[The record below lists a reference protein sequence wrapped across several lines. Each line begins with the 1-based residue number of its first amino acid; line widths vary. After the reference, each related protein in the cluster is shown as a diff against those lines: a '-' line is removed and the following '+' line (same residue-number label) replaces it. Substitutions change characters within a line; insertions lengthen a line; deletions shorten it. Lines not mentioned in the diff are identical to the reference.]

1 MSIKKKT
8 HKNKSKASDNSTKKK
23 VEKKAT
29 VKRAKPKKAASKKAT
44 SKKNTSKKAAPKKAT
59 PKKAALKKAT
69 PKKAAPKKAAPK
81 KSAPKKAAPKKSAP
95 KKAAPKKTATKKA
108 TSKKNTSKKA
118 APKKTAPKKIIKKE
132 KSSKKTTSKKTIS
145 KKEEFLPEQYVVYPS
160 HGIGQILEIEKKEIA
175 GQMLTMYV
183 IEFEKEKMT
192 LRVPLEKTKE
202 IGVRKV
208 STKNQLKEIFEILTG
223 KAKIRRTMWS
233 RRAQEYEAKI
243 NSGDIKLLTEV
254 VRDLFRSDS
263 QPEQS
268 YSERQLYEAARE
280 RLSREVAVIEKTDEQ
295 KAIEKIETI
304 LNNSNG
310 GNENLNPDN

>member
-1 MSIKKKT
+1 MSVKKKSQ
-8 HKNKSKASDNSTKKK
+8 KNKSKASNNSVNRKVKKK
-23 VEKKAT
+23 A
-29 VKRAKPKKAASKKAT
+29 
-44 SKKNTSKKAAPKKAT
+44 N
-59 PKKAALKKAT
+59 L
-69 PKKAAPKKAAPK
+69 K
-81 KSAPKKAAPKKSAP
+81 KSAPKKNASKKTSPKKSVPKKVASKKTSLKKSAP
-95 KKAAPKKTATKKA
+95 KKVSSKKTDPKKTK
-108 TSKKNTSKKA
+108 SKKVTSKKA
-118 APKKTAPKKIIKKE
+118 TVKKTSPNKVTSKKVIKKNEASKKPSVKKTA
-132 KSSKKTTSKKTIS
+132 SKKN
-145 KKEEFLPEQYVVYPS
+145 EFLPEQYVVYPS

-175 GQMLTMYV
+175 GQMLKMYV
-183 IEFEKEKMT
+183 IEFEKEKMI
-192 LRVPLEKTKE
+192 LRVPIEKTKE

-280 RLSREVAVIEKTDEQ
+280 RLSREVAVIEKINEQ
-295 KAIEKIETI
+295 KAIEKMETV

-310 GNENLNPDN
+310 RNEEQSTED

>member
-1 MSIKKKT
+1 MSVKKKT
-8 HKNKSKASDNSTKKK
+8 QKAKPKKTANNSKKKAVKKTITKKVITK
-23 VEKKAT
+23 KSSPKKAAPKKT
-29 VKRAKPKKAASKKAT
+29 APKKAASKKAAA
-44 SKKNTSKKAAPKKAT
+44 KKAAPKKAAAKKAAAKKAAPKKAT
-59 PKKAALKKAT
+59 A
-69 PKKAAPKKAAPK
+69 KKAAPKKAAPK
-81 KSAPKKAAPKKSAP
+81 KTAAKKVVEKKV
-95 KKAAPKKTATKKA
+95 
-108 TSKKNTSKKA
+108 
-118 APKKTAPKKIIKKE
+118 
-132 KSSKKTTSKKTIS
+132 IS

-183 IEFEKEKMT
+183 IEFEKEKMI
-192 LRVPLEKTKE
+192 LRVPIEKTKE

-295 KAIEKIETI
+295 KAIEKMETI

-310 GNENLNPDN
+310 RNEEINTED

>member
-1 MSIKKKT
+1 MSVKKKT
-8 HKNKSKASDNSTKKK
+8 QK
-23 VEKKAT
+23 
-29 VKRAKPKKAASKKAT
+29 AKPKKTANNPKKKAVKKT
-44 SKKNTSKKAAPKKAT
+44 AAKKVITKKSSPKKNTPKKVATKKAGPKKVAIKKDYPKKVATKKSTPKKAT
-59 PKKAALKKAT
+59 PKKVV
-69 PKKAAPKKAAPK
+69 
-81 KSAPKKAAPKKSAP
+81 
-95 KKAAPKKTATKKA
+95 
-108 TSKKNTSKKA
+108 SKKA
-118 APKKTAPKKIIKKE
+118 ASKKTAPKKVVEKKV
-132 KSSKKTTSKKTIS
+132 IS
-145 KKEEFLPEQYVVYPS
+145 KKEQFLPEQYVIYPS

-175 GQMLTMYV
+175 GQMLKMYV
-183 IEFEKEKMT
+183 IEFEKEKMI
-192 LRVPLEKTKE
+192 LRVPIEKTKE

-295 KAIEKIETI
+295 KAVEKMETI

-310 GNENLNPDN
+310 RNEEINTED

>member
-1 MSIKKKT
+1 MSVKKKT
-8 HKNKSKASDNSTKKK
+8 QK
-23 VEKKAT
+23 
-29 VKRAKPKKAASKKAT
+29 AKPKKTANNPKKKAV
-44 SKKNTSKKAAPKKAT
+44 KKTATKKIITKKSSPKKAT
-59 PKKAALKKAT
+59 PKKVATKKASPKKVATKKSTPKKAT
-69 PKKAAPKKAAPK
+69 PKKVV
-81 KSAPKKAAPKKSAP
+81 
-95 KKAAPKKTATKKA
+95 
-108 TSKKNTSKKA
+108 SKKA
-118 APKKTAPKKIIKKE
+118 ASKKTAPKKVVEKKV
-132 KSSKKTTSKKTIS
+132 IS

-175 GQMLTMYV
+175 GQMLKMYV
-183 IEFEKEKMT
+183 IEFEKEKMI
-192 LRVPLEKTKE
+192 LRVPIEKTKE

-295 KAIEKIETI
+295 KAVEKMETI

-310 GNENLNPDN
+310 RNEEINTED

>member
-44 SKKNTSKKAAPKKAT
+44 SKKNTSKKAAPKKS
-59 PKKAALKKAT
+59 
-69 PKKAAPKKAAPK
+69 APKKA
-81 KSAPKKAAPKKSAP
+81 APKKAAPKKSAP

-118 APKKTAPKKIIKKE
+118 APKKTAQKKIIKKE
-132 KSSKKTTSKKTIS
+132 KPSKKTTSKKTIS

>member
-44 SKKNTSKKAAPKKAT
+44 SKKNTSKKAAPKKS
-59 PKKAALKKAT
+59 
-69 PKKAAPKKAAPK
+69 APKKA
-81 KSAPKKAAPKKSAP
+81 APKKAAPKKSAP

-175 GQMLTMYV
+175 EQMLTMYV

-310 GNENLNPDN
+310 GNENLNSDN

>member
-1 MSIKKKT
+1 MSVKKKT
-8 HKNKSKASDNSTKKK
+8 QK
-23 VEKKAT
+23 
-29 VKRAKPKKAASKKAT
+29 AKPKKTAINPKKKAV
-44 SKKNTSKKAAPKKAT
+44 KKTANKKVITKKSSPKKAGPKKVATKKAGPKKVATKKAGPKKVATKKSTPKKAT
-59 PKKAALKKAT
+59 PKKAV
-69 PKKAAPKKAAPK
+69 
-81 KSAPKKAAPKKSAP
+81 S
-95 KKAAPKKTATKKA
+95 KKTV
-108 TSKKNTSKKA
+108 SKKA
-118 APKKTAPKKIIKKE
+118 ASKKTAPKKVVEKKV
-132 KSSKKTTSKKTIS
+132 KS
-145 KKEEFLPEQYVVYPS
+145 KKEQFLPEQYVIYPS

-175 GQMLTMYV
+175 GQMLKMYV
-183 IEFEKEKMT
+183 IEFEKEKMI
-192 LRVPLEKTKE
+192 LRVPIEKTKE

-295 KAIEKIETI
+295 KAIEKMETI
-304 LNNSNG
+304 LNNSNSR
-310 GNENLNPDN
+310 NEEINTEV

>member
-1 MSIKKKT
+1 MSVKKKT
-8 HKNKSKASDNSTKKK
+8 QK
-23 VEKKAT
+23 
-29 VKRAKPKKAASKKAT
+29 AKPKKTANNSKKKAV
-44 SKKNTSKKAAPKKAT
+44 KKTVTKKVIKK
-59 PKKAALKKAT
+59 KSS

-81 KSAPKKAAPKKSAP
+81 KAAAKKAAPKKAAAKKAAAKKAAPKKATAKKAAP
-95 KKAAPKKTATKKA
+95 KKAAPKKTAAKKVVE
-108 TSKKNTSKKA
+108 KKV
-118 APKKTAPKKIIKKE
+118 
-132 KSSKKTTSKKTIS
+132 IS

-183 IEFEKEKMT
+183 IEFEKEKMI
-192 LRVPLEKTKE
+192 LRVPIEKTKE

-295 KAIEKIETI
+295 KAIEKMETI

-310 GNENLNPDN
+310 RNEEINTED

>member
-1 MSIKKKT
+1 MTIRKKKAVKKT
-8 HKNKSKASDNSTKKK
+8 ATKKVITK
-23 VEKKAT
+23 KSSPKKAT
-29 VKRAKPKKAASKKAT
+29 PKKVATKKAGP
-44 SKKNTSKKAAPKKAT
+44 KKVATKKAGPKKVATKKSTPKKAT
-59 PKKAALKKAT
+59 PKKAV
-69 PKKAAPKKAAPK
+69 
-81 KSAPKKAAPKKSAP
+81 S
-95 KKAAPKKTATKKA
+95 KKTV
-108 TSKKNTSKKA
+108 SKKA
-118 APKKTAPKKIIKKE
+118 ASKKTAPKKVVEKKV
-132 KSSKKTTSKKTIS
+132 IS
-145 KKEEFLPEQYVVYPS
+145 KKEQFLPEQYVIYPS

-175 GQMLTMYV
+175 GQMLKMYV
-183 IEFEKEKMT
+183 IEFEKEKMI
-192 LRVPLEKTKE
+192 LRVPIEKTKE

-295 KAIEKIETI
+295 KAIEKMETI
-304 LNNSNG
+304 LNNSNSR
-310 GNENLNPDN
+310 NEEINTEV

>member
-1 MSIKKKT
+1 MSVKKKT
-8 HKNKSKASDNSTKKK
+8 QKNKSKAAANTNKKK
-23 VEKKAT
+23 IVKKAI
-29 VKRAKPKKAASKKAT
+29 A
-44 SKKNTSKKAAPKKAT
+44 KKAAPKKVAT
-59 PKKAALKKAT
+59 KKAAPKKVAT
-69 PKKAAPKKAAPK
+69 KKAAPKKAAPK
-81 KSAPKKAAPKKSAP
+81 KVAPKKVAAKKAAPKKAAPKRVIKKKDSP
-95 KKAAPKKTATKKA
+95 KKSSEKRTAA
-108 TSKKNTSKKA
+108 
-118 APKKTAPKKIIKKE
+118 
-132 KSSKKTTSKKTIS
+132 
-145 KKEEFLPEQYVVYPS
+145 KKEEFLPEQFVVYPS

-192 LRVPLEKTKE
+192 LRVPIEKTKE

-208 STKNQLKEIFEILTG
+208 STKNQLKDIFEILTG

-295 KAIEKIETI
+295 KAIEKMETI

-310 GNENLNPDN
+310 RNEELSTEDQE

>member
-1 MSIKKKT
+1 MSVKKKT
-8 HKNKSKASDNSTKKK
+8 QK
-23 VEKKAT
+23 
-29 VKRAKPKKAASKKAT
+29 AKPKKTANNSKKKAV
-44 SKKNTSKKAAPKKAT
+44 KKTVTKKVITKKSS
-59 PKKAALKKAT
+59 
-69 PKKAAPKKAAPK
+69 PKKAAPKKAAAK
-81 KSAPKKAAPKKSAP
+81 KAAAKKAAPKK
-95 KKAAPKKTATKKA
+95 AAAKKTAAKKVVE
-108 TSKKNTSKKA
+108 KKV
-118 APKKTAPKKIIKKE
+118 
-132 KSSKKTTSKKTIS
+132 IS

-183 IEFEKEKMT
+183 IEFEKEKMI
-192 LRVPLEKTKE
+192 LRVPIEKTKE

-295 KAIEKIETI
+295 KAIEKMETI

-310 GNENLNPDN
+310 RNEEINTED

>member
-1 MSIKKKT
+1 MSVKKKT
-8 HKNKSKASDNSTKKK
+8 QK
-23 VEKKAT
+23 
-29 VKRAKPKKAASKKAT
+29 AKPKKTANNSKKKAV
-44 SKKNTSKKAAPKKAT
+44 KKTVTKKVITKKSSPKKAAAKKAAPKKAAAKKT
-59 PKKAALKKAT
+59 AAKKAA

-81 KSAPKKAAPKKSAP
+81 KAAPKKAAP
-95 KKAAPKKTATKKA
+95 KKAAPKKTPA
-108 TSKKNTSKKA
+108 
-118 APKKTAPKKIIKKE
+118 KKTAAKKVVEKKV
-132 KSSKKTTSKKTIS
+132 IS

-183 IEFEKEKMT
+183 IEFEKEKMI
-192 LRVPLEKTKE
+192 LRVPIEKTKE

-295 KAIEKIETI
+295 KAIEKMETI

-310 GNENLNPDN
+310 RNEEINTED

>member
-1 MSIKKKT
+1 MSVKKKT
-8 HKNKSKASDNSTKKK
+8 QKTKPKKTANNSRKKAVKKNVTKKIIT
-23 VEKKAT
+23 KKSS
-29 VKRAKPKKAASKKAT
+29 PKKAASNKVAT
-44 SKKNTSKKAAPKKAT
+44 
-59 PKKAALKKAT
+59 
-69 PKKAAPKKAAPK
+69 K
-81 KSAPKKAAPKKSAP
+81 KSAPKKSALKKSSP
-95 KKAAPKKTATKKA
+95 KKAVTKKVVE
-108 TSKKNTSKKA
+108 KKV
-118 APKKTAPKKIIKKE
+118 
-132 KSSKKTTSKKTIS
+132 IS

-183 IEFEKEKMT
+183 IEFEKEKMI
-192 LRVPLEKTKE
+192 LRVPIEKTKE

-208 STKNQLKEIFEILTG
+208 SSKNQLKEIFEILTG

-295 KAIEKIETI
+295 KAIEKMETI

-310 GNENLNPDN
+310 RNEEINTED

>member
-1 MSIKKKT
+1 MSVKKKT
-8 HKNKSKASDNSTKKK
+8 QK
-23 VEKKAT
+23 
-29 VKRAKPKKAASKKAT
+29 AKPKKTANNPKKKAVKKT
-44 SKKNTSKKAAPKKAT
+44 AAKKVITKKSSPKKNTPKKVATKKAGPKKVAIKKDYPKKVATKKSTPKKAT
-59 PKKAALKKAT
+59 PKKVV
-69 PKKAAPKKAAPK
+69 
-81 KSAPKKAAPKKSAP
+81 
-95 KKAAPKKTATKKA
+95 
-108 TSKKNTSKKA
+108 SKKA
-118 APKKTAPKKIIKKE
+118 ASKKTAPKKVVEKKV
-132 KSSKKTTSKKTIS
+132 IS
-145 KKEEFLPEQYVVYPS
+145 KKEQFLPEQYVIYPS

-175 GQMLTMYV
+175 GQMLKMYV
-183 IEFEKEKMT
+183 IEFEKEKMI
-192 LRVPLEKTKE
+192 LRVPIEKTKE

-208 STKNQLKEIFEILTG
+208 STKNQLKEIFERLTG

-295 KAIEKIETI
+295 KAVEKMETI

-310 GNENLNPDN
+310 RNEEINTED

>member
-1 MSIKKKT
+1 MSVKKKT
-8 HKNKSKASDNSTKKK
+8 QK
-23 VEKKAT
+23 
-29 VKRAKPKKAASKKAT
+29 AKPKKTANNSKKKAV
-44 SKKNTSKKAAPKKAT
+44 KKTVTKKVITKKSSPKKAAAKKAAPKKAAA
-59 PKKAALKKAT
+59 KKTA

-81 KSAPKKAAPKKSAP
+81 KTT
-95 KKAAPKKTATKKA
+95 PKKTAA
-108 TSKKNTSKKA
+108 
-118 APKKTAPKKIIKKE
+118 KKTAAKKVVEKKV
-132 KSSKKTTSKKTIS
+132 IS

-183 IEFEKEKMT
+183 IEFEKEKMI
-192 LRVPLEKTKE
+192 LRVPIEKTKE

-295 KAIEKIETI
+295 KAIEKMETI

-310 GNENLNPDN
+310 RNEEINTED

>member
-1 MSIKKKT
+1 MSVKKKT
-8 HKNKSKASDNSTKKK
+8 QKNKSKAAANTKKK
-23 VEKKAT
+23 KIVKKAM
-29 VKRAKPKKAASKKAT
+29 VKKTA
-44 SKKNTSKKAAPKKAT
+44 
-59 PKKAALKKAT
+59 

-81 KSAPKKAAPKKSAP
+81 KVATKKVTPKKAAPKKVIKKKDSP
-95 KKAAPKKTATKKA
+95 KK
-108 TSKKNTSKKA
+108 SL
-118 APKKTAPKKIIKKE
+118 E
-132 KSSKKTTSKKTIS
+132 KRTVA

-192 LRVPLEKTKE
+192 LRVPIEKTKE

-208 STKNQLKEIFEILTG
+208 STKNQLKDIFEILTG

-295 KAIEKIETI
+295 KAIEKMETI

-310 GNENLNPDN
+310 RNEELSTEDQE

>member
-1 MSIKKKT
+1 MSVKKKT
-8 HKNKSKASDNSTKKK
+8 QK
-23 VEKKAT
+23 
-29 VKRAKPKKAASKKAT
+29 AKPKKTANNPKKKAVKKTATKKVITKKSSPKKAT
-44 SKKNTSKKAAPKKAT
+44 PKKVATKKAGPKKVATKKAGPKKVATKKSTPKKAT
-59 PKKAALKKAT
+59 PKKAV
-69 PKKAAPKKAAPK
+69 
-81 KSAPKKAAPKKSAP
+81 S
-95 KKAAPKKTATKKA
+95 KKTV
-108 TSKKNTSKKA
+108 SKKA
-118 APKKTAPKKIIKKE
+118 ASKKTAPKKVVEKKV
-132 KSSKKTTSKKTIS
+132 IS
-145 KKEEFLPEQYVVYPS
+145 KKEQFLPEQYVIYPS

-175 GQMLTMYV
+175 GQMLKMYV
-183 IEFEKEKMT
+183 IEFEKEKMI
-192 LRVPLEKTKE
+192 LRVPIEKTKE

-295 KAIEKIETI
+295 KAIEKMETI
-304 LNNSNG
+304 LNNSNSR
-310 GNENLNPDN
+310 NEEINTEV

>member
-1 MSIKKKT
+1 MSVKKKT
-8 HKNKSKASDNSTKKK
+8 QKNKSKAADNTNKKK
-23 VEKKAT
+23 VVKKTKVKKAT
-29 VKRAKPKKAASKKAT
+29 TKKAASKKAA
-44 SKKNTSKKAAPKKAT
+44 SKKAAPKKAT
-59 PKKAALKKAT
+59 SKKTAPKKAAQKKAAT
-69 PKKAAPKKAAPK
+69 KKAAPKKAAPK
-81 KSAPKKAAPKKSAP
+81 RVTKKKVSPKKS
-95 KKAAPKKTATKKA
+95 
-108 TSKKNTSKKA
+108 S
-118 APKKTAPKKIIKKE
+118 IKR
-132 KSSKKTTSKKTIS
+132 TVV

-192 LRVPLEKTKE
+192 LRVPIEKTKG

-208 STKNQLKEIFEILTG
+208 STKNQLKDIFEILTG

-243 NSGDIKLLTEV
+243 NSGNIKLLTEV

-295 KAIEKIETI
+295 KAIEKMETI

-310 GNENLNPDN
+310 RNEEPSTEDQE

>member
-1 MSIKKKT
+1 MSVKKKT
-8 HKNKSKASDNSTKKK
+8 QN
-23 VEKKAT
+23 
-29 VKRAKPKKAASKKAT
+29 AKPKKTAINPKKKAVKKTATKKVITKKSSPKKAT
-44 SKKNTSKKAAPKKAT
+44 PKKVATKKAGPKKVATKKAGPKKVATKKSTPKKAT
-59 PKKAALKKAT
+59 PKKAV
-69 PKKAAPKKAAPK
+69 
-81 KSAPKKAAPKKSAP
+81 S
-95 KKAAPKKTATKKA
+95 KKTV
-108 TSKKNTSKKA
+108 SKKA
-118 APKKTAPKKIIKKE
+118 ASKKTAPKKVVEKKV
-132 KSSKKTTSKKTIS
+132 KS
-145 KKEEFLPEQYVVYPS
+145 KKEQFLPEQYVIYPS

-175 GQMLTMYV
+175 GQMLKMYV
-183 IEFEKEKMT
+183 IEFEKEKMI
-192 LRVPLEKTKE
+192 LRVPIEKTKE

-295 KAIEKIETI
+295 KAIEKMETI
-304 LNNSNG
+304 LNNTNSRNAG
-310 GNENLNPDN
+310 SYTHLTLPTILLV

>member
-1 MSIKKKT
+1 MSVKKKT
-8 HKNKSKASDNSTKKK
+8 QK
-23 VEKKAT
+23 
-29 VKRAKPKKAASKKAT
+29 AKPKKTANNSKKKAV
-44 SKKNTSKKAAPKKAT
+44 KKTVTKKVITKKSS
-59 PKKAALKKAT
+59 PKKAAA
-69 PKKAAPKKAAPK
+69 KKAAPKKAAAK
-81 KSAPKKAAPKKSAP
+81 KTAAKKAAAKKVVE
-95 KKAAPKKTATKKA
+95 KKV
-108 TSKKNTSKKA
+108 
-118 APKKTAPKKIIKKE
+118 
-132 KSSKKTTSKKTIS
+132 IS

-183 IEFEKEKMT
+183 IEFEKEKMI
-192 LRVPLEKTKE
+192 LRVPIEKTKE

-295 KAIEKIETI
+295 KAIEKMETI

-310 GNENLNPDN
+310 RNEEINTED

>member
-1 MSIKKKT
+1 MSVKKKT
-8 HKNKSKASDNSTKKK
+8 QK
-23 VEKKAT
+23 
-29 VKRAKPKKAASKKAT
+29 AKPKKTANNPKKKAVKKT
-44 SKKNTSKKAAPKKAT
+44 AAKKVIAKKSSPKKNTPKKVATKKAGPKKVAIKKDSPKKVATKKSTPKKAT
-59 PKKAALKKAT
+59 PKKVV
-69 PKKAAPKKAAPK
+69 
-81 KSAPKKAAPKKSAP
+81 
-95 KKAAPKKTATKKA
+95 
-108 TSKKNTSKKA
+108 SKKA
-118 APKKTAPKKIIKKE
+118 ASKKTAPKKVVEKKVV
-132 KSSKKTTSKKTIS
+132 S
-145 KKEEFLPEQYVVYPS
+145 KKEQFLPEQYVIYPS

-175 GQMLTMYV
+175 GQMLKMYV
-183 IEFEKEKMT
+183 IEFEKEKMI
-192 LRVPLEKTKE
+192 LRVPIEKTKE

-295 KAIEKIETI
+295 KAIEKMETI

-310 GNENLNPDN
+310 RNEEINTED

>member
-1 MSIKKKT
+1 MLCTSLNLLGIFLMSVKKKIKKT
-8 HKNKSKASDNSTKKK
+8 ETKK
-23 VEKKAT
+23 T
-29 VKRAKPKKAASKKAT
+29 VKKPAKKTVSKKTAVKKIVAKKTVGKKT
-44 SKKNTSKKAAPKKAT
+44 SSKKAT
-59 PKKAALKKAT
+59 PKKVTPKKVT
-69 PKKAAPKKAAPK
+69 PKKASPTKASSKKASSKKASSKKASPKKA
-81 KSAPKKAAPKKSAP
+81 SPKKASSKKVTPKKMP
-95 KKAAPKKTATKKA
+95 IKKVIE
-108 TSKKNTSKKA
+108 
-118 APKKTAPKKIIKKE
+118 KKIINKKD
-132 KSSKKTTSKKTIS
+132 
-145 KKEEFLPEQYVVYPS
+145 EFFPEQYVVYPS

-175 GQMLTMYV
+175 GQFLTMYV

-192 LRVPLEKTKE
+192 LRVPIEKTKE

-208 STKNQLKEIFEILTG
+208 STRNQLKEIFDILTG

-295 KAIEKIETI
+295 KAIEKMETI
-304 LNNSNG
+304 LNNSNPRS
-310 GNENLNPDN
+310 EELNSED

>member
-1 MSIKKKT
+1 MSVKKKT
-8 HKNKSKASDNSTKKK
+8 QK
-23 VEKKAT
+23 
-29 VKRAKPKKAASKKAT
+29 AKPKKTANNPKKKAV
-44 SKKNTSKKAAPKKAT
+44 KKTATKKVITKKSSPKKTTPKKTTPKKVTTKKAAPKKVAT
-59 PKKAALKKAT
+59 
-69 PKKAAPKKAAPK
+69 KKAAPKKVAT
-81 KSAPKKAAPKKSAP
+81 KKAAPKKV
-95 KKAAPKKTATKKA
+95 ATKKVA
-108 TSKKNTSKKA
+108 S
-118 APKKTAPKKIIKKE
+118 KKTAPKKVVEKKV
-132 KSSKKTTSKKTIS
+132 IS
-145 KKEEFLPEQYVVYPS
+145 KKEQFLPEQYVIYPS

-175 GQMLTMYV
+175 GQMLKMYV
-183 IEFEKEKMT
+183 IEFEKEKMI
-192 LRVPLEKTKE
+192 LRVPIEKTKE

-295 KAIEKIETI
+295 KAVEKMETI

-310 GNENLNPDN
+310 RNEEINTED

>member
-1 MSIKKKT
+1 MSVKKKT
-8 HKNKSKASDNSTKKK
+8 QK
-23 VEKKAT
+23 
-29 VKRAKPKKAASKKAT
+29 AKPKKTANNSKKKAV
-44 SKKNTSKKAAPKKAT
+44 KKTVTKKVIT
-59 PKKAALKKAT
+59 
-69 PKKAAPKKAAPK
+69 K
-81 KSAPKKAAPKKSAP
+81 KSSP
-95 KKAAPKKTATKKA
+95 
-108 TSKKNTSKKA
+108 KKA
-118 APKKTAPKKIIKKE
+118 APKKTAPKKTAP
-132 KSSKKTTSKKTIS
+132 KKTAPKKTAAKKTAAKKVVEKKVIS

-183 IEFEKEKMT
+183 IEFEKEKMI
-192 LRVPLEKTKE
+192 LRVPIEKTKE

-295 KAIEKIETI
+295 KAIEKMETI

-310 GNENLNPDN
+310 RNEEINTED

>member
-1 MSIKKKT
+1 MSVKKKAQ
-8 HKNKSKASDNSTKKK
+8 KNKSKAADKISKKK
-23 VEKKAT
+23 VVKKNMVKKAS
-29 VKRAKPKKAASKKAT
+29 AKKASQKKT
-44 SKKNTSKKAAPKKAT
+44 APKKTAAKKVV
-59 PKKAALKKAT
+59 PKKAALKKT
-69 PKKAAPKKAAPK
+69 
-81 KSAPKKAAPKKSAP
+81 
-95 KKAAPKKTATKKA
+95 
-108 TSKKNTSKKA
+108 
-118 APKKTAPKKIIKKE
+118 APKKTAPKKTAPKKTAPK
-132 KSSKKTTSKKTIS
+132 KSVPKKAESTQARSKKTATKKVIKKKESPKKSSEKRNVT

-183 IEFEKEKMT
+183 IEFEKEKMI
-192 LRVPLEKTKE
+192 LRVPIEKTKE
-202 IGVRKV
+202 IGVRKI
-208 STKNQLKEIFEILTG
+208 STKNQLKDVFEILTG

-233 RRAQEYEAKI
+233 RRAQEYETKI

-295 KAIEKIETI
+295 KAIEKMETI

-310 GNENLNPDN
+310 RNEELSTEV

>member
-1 MSIKKKT
+1 MSVKKKSQM
-8 HKNKSKASDNSTKKK
+8 NKSKTSNNSAKKK
-23 VEKKAT
+23 VAKKAT
-29 VKRAKPKKAASKKAT
+29 
-44 SKKNTSKKAAPKKAT
+44 
-59 PKKAALKKAT
+59 L
-69 PKKAAPKKAAPK
+69 K
-81 KSAPKKAAPKKSAP
+81 KSAPKKAASKKTSPKKSVTKKVASKKASLKKSAP
-95 KKAAPKKTATKKA
+95 KKASSKKTDPKKTKSKKVSSKKA
-108 TSKKNTSKKA
+108 TI
-118 APKKTAPKKIIKKE
+118 KKTAPNKV
-132 KSSKKTTSKKTIS
+132 TSKKVIKKNEAS
-145 KKEEFLPEQYVVYPS
+145 KKPSLKKNANKKNEFLPEQYVVYPS

-175 GQMLTMYV
+175 GQMLKMYV
-183 IEFEKEKMT
+183 IDFEKEKMT
-192 LRVPLEKTKE
+192 LRVPIEKTKE

-280 RLSREVAVIEKTDEQ
+280 RLSREVAVIEKIDEQ
-295 KAIEKIETI
+295 KAIEKMETI

-310 GNENLNPDN
+310 RNEEPNTED

>member
-1 MSIKKKT
+1 MSVKKKAQ
-8 HKNKSKASDNSTKKK
+8 KNKSKAADKISKKK
-23 VEKKAT
+23 VVKKNMVKKAS
-29 VKRAKPKKAASKKAT
+29 AKKASQKKTSPKKTAAKKVV
-44 SKKNTSKKAAPKKAT
+44 PKM
-59 PKKAALKKAT
+59 AALKKT
-69 PKKAAPKKAAPK
+69 
-81 KSAPKKAAPKKSAP
+81 
-95 KKAAPKKTATKKA
+95 
-108 TSKKNTSKKA
+108 
-118 APKKTAPKKIIKKE
+118 APKKTAPKKTAPKKSVPKKAE
-132 KSSKKTTSKKTIS
+132 STQARSKKTATKKVIKKKESPKKSSEKRNVT

-183 IEFEKEKMT
+183 IEFEKEKMI
-192 LRVPLEKTKE
+192 LRVPIEKTKE
-202 IGVRKV
+202 IGVRKI
-208 STKNQLKEIFEILTG
+208 STKNQLKDVFEILTG

-233 RRAQEYEAKI
+233 RRAQEYETKI

-295 KAIEKIETI
+295 KAIEKMETI
-304 LNNSNG
+304 LNNSNVR
-310 GNENLNPDN
+310 NEELSTEV

>member
-1 MSIKKKT
+1 MSVKKKIKKT
-8 HKNKSKASDNSTKKK
+8 ETKK
-23 VEKKAT
+23 T
-29 VKRAKPKKAASKKAT
+29 VKKPAKKTVSKKTAVKKIVAKKTVGKKTSSKKAT
-44 SKKNTSKKAAPKKAT
+44 PKKVTPKKVTPKKAT
-59 PKKAALKKAT
+59 PKKVTPKKVT
-69 PKKAAPKKAAPK
+69 PKKASPTKASSKKASPKKASSKKVTPK
-81 KSAPKKAAPKKSAP
+81 KMPIKKVIE
-95 KKAAPKKTATKKA
+95 
-108 TSKKNTSKKA
+108 
-118 APKKTAPKKIIKKE
+118 KKIINKKD
-132 KSSKKTTSKKTIS
+132 
-145 KKEEFLPEQYVVYPS
+145 EFFPEQYVVYPS

-175 GQMLTMYV
+175 GQFLTMYV

-192 LRVPLEKTKE
+192 LRVPIEKTKE

-208 STKNQLKEIFEILTG
+208 STRNQLKEIFDILTG

-295 KAIEKIETI
+295 KAIEKMETI
-304 LNNSNG
+304 LNNSNPRS
-310 GNENLNPDN
+310 EELNSED

>member
-1 MSIKKKT
+1 MSVKKKT
-8 HKNKSKASDNSTKKK
+8 QKTKPKKTANNSKKKAVKKTVTKKVITK
-23 VEKKAT
+23 KSSPKKAA
-29 VKRAKPKKAASKKAT
+29 AKKSSPKKAASNKVAT
-44 SKKNTSKKAAPKKAT
+44 
-59 PKKAALKKAT
+59 
-69 PKKAAPKKAAPK
+69 K
-81 KSAPKKAAPKKSAP
+81 KSAPKKSALKKSSP
-95 KKAAPKKTATKKA
+95 KKAVTKKVVE
-108 TSKKNTSKKA
+108 KKV
-118 APKKTAPKKIIKKE
+118 
-132 KSSKKTTSKKTIS
+132 IS

-183 IEFEKEKMT
+183 IEFEKEKMI
-192 LRVPLEKTKE
+192 LRVPIEKTKE

-295 KAIEKIETI
+295 KAIEKMETI

-310 GNENLNPDN
+310 RNEEINTED

>member
-1 MSIKKKT
+1 MSVKKKT
-8 HKNKSKASDNSTKKK
+8 QK
-23 VEKKAT
+23 
-29 VKRAKPKKAASKKAT
+29 AKPKKTANNPKKKAVKKTATKKVITKKSSPKKAT
-44 SKKNTSKKAAPKKAT
+44 PKKVATKKAAPKKVATKKSTPKKAT
-59 PKKAALKKAT
+59 PKKAV
-69 PKKAAPKKAAPK
+69 
-81 KSAPKKAAPKKSAP
+81 
-95 KKAAPKKTATKKA
+95 
-108 TSKKNTSKKA
+108 SKKA
-118 APKKTAPKKIIKKE
+118 ASKKTAPKKVVEKKV
-132 KSSKKTTSKKTIS
+132 IS
-145 KKEEFLPEQYVVYPS
+145 KKEQFLPEQYVIYPS

-175 GQMLTMYV
+175 GQMLKMYV
-183 IEFEKEKMT
+183 IEFEKEKMI
-192 LRVPLEKTKE
+192 LRVPIEKTKE

-295 KAIEKIETI
+295 KAIEKMETI
-304 LNNSNG
+304 LNNSNSR
-310 GNENLNPDN
+310 NEEINTEV

>member
-1 MSIKKKT
+1 MSVKKKT
-8 HKNKSKASDNSTKKK
+8 QK
-23 VEKKAT
+23 
-29 VKRAKPKKAASKKAT
+29 AKPKKTANNSKKKAV
-44 SKKNTSKKAAPKKAT
+44 KKTVTKKVITKKSS
-59 PKKAALKKAT
+59 

-81 KSAPKKAAPKKSAP
+81 KAAPKKTAAKKTAAKKAAPKKAAAKKAAAKKAAPKKATAKKAAP
-95 KKAAPKKTATKKA
+95 KKAAPKKTAAKKVVE
-108 TSKKNTSKKA
+108 KKV
-118 APKKTAPKKIIKKE
+118 
-132 KSSKKTTSKKTIS
+132 IS

-183 IEFEKEKMT
+183 IEFEKEKMI
-192 LRVPLEKTKE
+192 LRVPIEKTKE

-295 KAIEKIETI
+295 KAIEKMETI

-310 GNENLNPDN
+310 RNEEINTED

>member
-1 MSIKKKT
+1 MSVKKKT
-8 HKNKSKASDNSTKKK
+8 QKNKSKAAANTNKKK
-23 VEKKAT
+23 IVKKAM
-29 VKRAKPKKAASKKAT
+29 V
-44 SKKNTSKKAAPKKAT
+44 KKAAPKKAA
-59 PKKAALKKAT
+59 PKKTAPKKVAT
-69 PKKAAPKKAAPK
+69 KKVAPKKAAPKKAAPK
-81 KSAPKKAAPKKSAP
+81 KAAPKKVATKKAAPKKAVPKRVIKKKESP
-95 KKAAPKKTATKKA
+95 KKSSEKRTAA
-108 TSKKNTSKKA
+108 
-118 APKKTAPKKIIKKE
+118 
-132 KSSKKTTSKKTIS
+132 

-192 LRVPLEKTKE
+192 LRVPIDKTKE

-208 STKNQLKEIFEILTG
+208 STKNQLKDIFEILTG

-243 NSGDIKLLTEV
+243 NSGNIKLLTEV

-295 KAIEKIETI
+295 KAIEKMETI

-310 GNENLNPDN
+310 RNEELSTEDQE

>member
-1 MSIKKKT
+1 MSVKKKT
-8 HKNKSKASDNSTKKK
+8 QK
-23 VEKKAT
+23 
-29 VKRAKPKKAASKKAT
+29 AKPKKTANNSKKKAV
-44 SKKNTSKKAAPKKAT
+44 KKTVTKKVITKKSS
-59 PKKAALKKAT
+59 PKKAAA
-69 PKKAAPKKAAPK
+69 KKAAPKKAAPK
-81 KSAPKKAAPKKSAP
+81 KAAAKKAAAKKVAAKKAAPKKAAPKK
-95 KKAAPKKTATKKA
+95 AAA
-108 TSKKNTSKKA
+108 KKA
-118 APKKTAPKKIIKKE
+118 APKKTAPKRATPKRAAAKKVV
-132 KSSKKTTSKKTIS
+132 KKKVIS

-183 IEFEKEKMT
+183 IEFEKEKMI
-192 LRVPLEKTKE
+192 LRVPIEKTKE

-295 KAIEKIETI
+295 KAIEKMETI

-310 GNENLNPDN
+310 RNEEINTED

>member
-1 MSIKKKT
+1 MSVKKKAQ
-8 HKNKSKASDNSTKKK
+8 KNKSKAADKTSKKKVVKKNMVKKASAKKASQKKTSPKKTSTKK
-23 VEKKAT
+23 V
-29 VKRAKPKKAASKKAT
+29 V
-44 SKKNTSKKAAPKKAT
+44 PKKAT
-59 PKKAALKKAT
+59 LKKTAPKKAALKKT
-69 PKKAAPKKAAPK
+69 
-81 KSAPKKAAPKKSAP
+81 
-95 KKAAPKKTATKKA
+95 APKKTATKK
-108 TSKKNTSKKA
+108 SVPKKA
-118 APKKTAPKKIIKKE
+118 EPTQARSKKTATKKVIKKKESPKKSSE
-132 KSSKKTTSKKTIS
+132 KRNVT

-175 GQMLTMYV
+175 GQILTMYV
-183 IEFEKEKMT
+183 IEFEKEKMI
-192 LRVPLEKTKE
+192 LRVPIEKTKE
-202 IGVRKV
+202 IGVRKI
-208 STKNQLKEIFEILTG
+208 STKNQLKDVFEILTG

-233 RRAQEYEAKI
+233 RRAQEYETKI

-295 KAIEKIETI
+295 KAIEKMETI

-310 GNENLNPDN
+310 RNEELSTED

>member
-1 MSIKKKT
+1 MSVKKKT
-8 HKNKSKASDNSTKKK
+8 QK
-23 VEKKAT
+23 
-29 VKRAKPKKAASKKAT
+29 AKPKKTANNSKKKAV
-44 SKKNTSKKAAPKKAT
+44 KKTVTKKVITKKSSPKKAAAKKTAAPKKAAAKKAAAKKAAPKKAAAKKAAAKKAA
-59 PKKAALKKAT
+59 PKKAAA
-69 PKKAAPKKAAPK
+69 KKAAPKKAAPK
-81 KSAPKKAAPKKSAP
+81 KTAAKKVVEKKV
-95 KKAAPKKTATKKA
+95 
-108 TSKKNTSKKA
+108 
-118 APKKTAPKKIIKKE
+118 
-132 KSSKKTTSKKTIS
+132 IS

-183 IEFEKEKMT
+183 IEFEKEKMI
-192 LRVPLEKTKE
+192 LRVPIEKTKE

-295 KAIEKIETI
+295 KAIEKMETI

-310 GNENLNPDN
+310 RNEEINTED